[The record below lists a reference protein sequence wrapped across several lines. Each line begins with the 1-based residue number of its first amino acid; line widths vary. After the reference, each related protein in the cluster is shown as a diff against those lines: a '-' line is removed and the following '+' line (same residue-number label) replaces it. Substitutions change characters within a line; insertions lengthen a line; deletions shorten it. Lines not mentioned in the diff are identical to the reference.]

1 MEEPTKEE
9 AVIKKVL
16 SRVGIDHVGR
26 ITGGKV
32 ECGDRGLPGLTEGL
46 KNKTIQNHEKT

>member
-1 MEEPTKEE
+1 MGEHRWYMEGMEEPTKEE

-16 SRVGIDHVGR
+16 EQEQELTRR

-32 ECGDRGLPGLTEGL
+32 ECRQGLPGLQ
-46 KNKTIQNHEKT
+46 KD